1 MTSNN
6 SKPILKI
13 YFINNEYLSSCNI
26 CIYNIPKK
34 KSKIGIYPY
43 NFDFKKFKL
52 KKDRY
57 DVNVSISIPEDKFD
71 TFLKYGIMQKNQLSY
86 CEVIQNSNTHFSLSI
101 WMYTCEQE
109 IVGKKIRVREDRM
122 NLTASI
128 NKHEMKQKRPTR
140 KFEFIKSPSHCPAP
154 TNFVSLSYVPKRS
167 VKGRANLFRPYQGGS
182 WTPR

>member
-1 MTSNN
+1 MTATNP
-6 SKPILKI
+6 KPILKV

-52 KKDRY
+52 KKDKY
-57 DVNVSISIPEDKFD
+57 DVNVSISIPEEMIE
-71 TFLKYGIMQKNQLSY
+71 TFMKYGIMQKNQLSY
-86 CEVIQNSNTHFSLSI
+86 CEVIQNSNTHFSLSVWI
-101 WMYTCEQE
+101 YTCEQE
-109 IVGKKIRVREDRM
+109 IMGKKIRVREDRM

-128 NKHEMKQKRPTR
+128 NKHKKKQKKPTR
-140 KFEFIKSPSHCPAP
+140 KFVFVKSSSHCLAP
-154 TNFVSLSYVPKRS
+154 TNFVSLSYVPRHKAQ
-167 VKGRANLFRPYQGGS
+167 GGINPFRPFQGGS